1 MNLLAKQY
9 IAEYRF
15 LAKRACYSRSIF
27 ALHRACFEASVM
39 LGRSASGLAVLRR
52 VLRCMLSPSPRKVKE
67 VAMYVRSKKRVAQEG
82 PYPFGHVRSTYLN
95 LLLHN
100 IGRLIVLADA
110 YRGEGGSTYQ
120 VADNDLAF
128 SSSGKSGA
136 DNRSGGGGSSG
147 LATGV
152 LGSGGVLGDTSSRD
166 SGLVTTTRAT
176 GVVAASAGNLLEG
189 LVKLG
194 RHCVCVCLEER
205 CVSYEREKLA
215 TV

>member
-1 MNLLAKQY
+1 VLLSFHLR
-9 IAEYRF
+9 IASSLFRGERDARKECIGSGSTQKSIEVYA
-15 LAKRACYSRSIF
+15 LAI
-27 ALHRACFEASVM
+27 
-39 LGRSASGLAVLRR
+39 
-52 VLRCMLSPSPRKVKE
+52 
-67 VAMYVRSKKRVAQEG
+67 SKKSKGSRNVCTIEKKGVAQEG

-136 DNRSGGGGSSG
+136 DNCSGGGGSSR
-147 LATGV
+147 LASGV
-152 LGSGGVLGDTSSRD
+152 LRSGGVLGDTSSRD
-166 SGLVTTTRAT
+166 SGLVTTARAT

-194 RHCVCVCLEER
+194 RHCVCVCFGER